1 MRRGIPHGWL
11 ELVLGNPQQR
21 PPQPGGAEILLS
33 IFQSKNDPE
42 TRNRFQ
48 YKMILKTVQMRR
60 PRSGRVPF
68 VLVLGRGQK
77 ENRNRSRLG
86 RPGKWETG
94 LWFSSFPRGASRGGG
109 NVRIWRA
116 APDSQGAGER
126 VGNLGLVFHSFHGPV
141 ISTAGNRSR

>member
-1 MRRGIPHGWL
+1 MRRC
-11 ELVLGNPQQR
+11 
-21 PPQPGGAEILLS
+21 
-33 IFQSKNDPE
+33 
-42 TRNRFQ
+42 FQ
-48 YKMILKTVQMRR
+48 YEMILKRIRMER

-68 VLVLGRGQK
+68 VLGSDGGQK
-77 ENRNRSRLG
+77 ENRNRSCLG

-109 NVRIWRA
+109 NVKIWRV
-116 APDSQGAGER
+116 APDFQGAGER